1 METRK
6 KRATELIE
14 KCDMKVLSSTERTQV
29 VQIYDRRVK
38 IGLGE
43 SVLDNMS
50 LYSAVRSWVQ
60 DDPDKLQQDNIRVG
74 KVRHPAPFVAEDIS
88 VSVKRRDDDLDD
100 NILSADSKVTDNFV
114 VSIDRVIYG
123 SSEESESPSDGQPS
137 VI

>member
-43 SVLDNMS
+43 SILENMS

-60 DDPDKLQQDNIRVG
+60 DDPDKPQLDNIRVG

-88 VSVKRRDDDLDD
+88 LGVKRRDDDFND
-100 NILSADSKVTDNFV
+100 NILSADSKVIDDIV
-114 VSIDRVIYG
+114 VIS
-123 SSEESESPSDGQPS
+123 
-137 VI
+137 

>member
-38 IGLGE
+38 IGLGD
-43 SVLDNMS
+43 SILDNMS

-60 DDPDKLQQDNIRVG
+60 DDPDKLLQDNIRVG

-100 NILSADSKVTDNFV
+100 NILSADSKVKKIFV
-114 VSIDRVIYG
+114 VIYRL
-123 SSEESESPSDGQPS
+123 SNLQKW
-137 VI
+137 

>member
-38 IGLGE
+38 IGIGE
-43 SVLDNMS
+43 SILDNMS

-60 DDPDKLQQDNIRVG
+60 DDPDKAQLDNIRVG
-74 KVRHPAPFVAEDIS
+74 KVRHPAPFAAEDIS
-88 VSVKRRDDDLDD
+88 VSVKRSCDDSED
-100 NILSADSKVTDNFV
+100 NILSADSKVTDNIKVF
-114 VSIDRVIYG
+114 S
-123 SSEESESPSDGQPS
+123 
-137 VI
+137 